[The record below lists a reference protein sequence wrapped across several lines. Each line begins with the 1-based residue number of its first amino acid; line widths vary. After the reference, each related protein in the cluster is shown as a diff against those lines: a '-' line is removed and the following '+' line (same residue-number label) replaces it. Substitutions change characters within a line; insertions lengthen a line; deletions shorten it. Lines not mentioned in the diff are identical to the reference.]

1 MKSEKKAEFKFPGP
15 FWLWRRFSLHLW
27 SRVPLDGKDS
37 RSYLNLNSHVVSS
50 VECKRG
56 TSSPICLASETM
68 RRAFVFFFPG
78 HPLPRFEYDHQRSI
92 KIRPRE
98 VSFFLSNRSNQV
110 FELFLEGAGPSCAET
125 ERILG
130 FIHSATALDT
140 KKQKNNQSLKSAF
153 PIDMKGN
160 SKNGFEPHKKHPP
173 PKKFLNKEK

>member
-1 MKSEKKAEFKFPGP
+1 
-15 FWLWRRFSLHLW
+15 
-27 SRVPLDGKDS
+27 
-37 RSYLNLNSHVVSS
+37 
-50 VECKRG
+50 
-56 TSSPICLASETM
+56 M